1 MTLEETLTKLQE
13 AGSEENLLSM
23 AKAGINVTNAF
34 GVQIPAIRAMA
45 KEIRIDHELALELWA
60 TGKHEARILATMIAD
75 KKLADSEFLEKWV
88 LEINSWDL
96 VDQFCTNLASKTET
110 GKLKVYEWAVQNE
123 SFVKRAGFA
132 LIACYAVKD
141 KDLSENEI
149 ESFCTL
155 ILNECDDSRNYVRKG
170 VSWALRN
177 IGKRDDK
184 CRKIAVTLAKHMK
197 DEPSKTARATATEVL
212 TELNSRDV
220 KISTKFRK

>member
-1 MTLEETLTKLQE
+1 MTLEEALSKLQE
-13 AGSEENLLSM
+13 AGSEENLKEM
-23 AKAGINVTNAF
+23 AKAGINVTNAY
-34 GVQIPAIRAMA
+34 GVKVTSIRTIA
-45 KEIRIDHELALELWA
+45 KEIRIDHELALALWEN
-60 TGKHEARILATMIAD
+60 GNLEARILATMIAD
-75 KKLADSEFLEKWV
+75 KNMVDSDMLEKWV
-88 LEINSWDL
+88 MEINSWDL
-96 VDQFCTNLASKTET
+96 CDQFCTNLASKTEF
-110 GKLKVYEWAVQNE
+110 GKLKIYEWCVQSE

-141 KDLSENEI
+141 KTLSEIEV

-155 ILNECDDSRNYVRKG
+155 IMNECDDSRNYVRKG